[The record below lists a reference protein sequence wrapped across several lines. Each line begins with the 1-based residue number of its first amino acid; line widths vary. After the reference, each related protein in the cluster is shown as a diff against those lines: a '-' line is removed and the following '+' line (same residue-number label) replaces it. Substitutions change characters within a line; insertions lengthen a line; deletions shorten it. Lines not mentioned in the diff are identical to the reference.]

1 VRALSFGTS
10 HAAARLLVLAAC
22 LALFPGCYSKRFK
35 AIDYSLAALTQQ
47 ADSLANE
54 HAKTRA
60 DLAELRKEYDQAVRS
75 LRAGSQ
81 TRSEELVGRIEQ
93 LESRLEDQS
102 QRLDDLA
109 GRARTRSTVLDTAT
123 TAPVVPPPA
132 PASKGSVAK
141 PPAPSAGASSVKV
154 DPTAAYDQAVLDF
167 TQGRFPLALS
177 EFRAFVA
184 QHGATDLGDNA
195 QYGVGESFYAVGQ
208 YDSAAAAYRDVIE
221 RWPSGDKVPAALYK
235 LGIAYQKAN
244 RSPEARTTYNTLIEK
259 YPRSGEARLAGERLK
274 EMDQR

>member
-1 VRALSFGTS
+1 VRALTIDR
-10 HAAARLLVLAAC
+10 HAAARWLALAAC
-22 LALFPGCYSKRFK
+22 LAVAPGCYSKRFK

-102 QRLDDLA
+102 QRLDDLS
-109 GRARTRSTVLDTAT
+109 GRARTRSTVLDTVA
-123 TAPVVPPPA
+123 TAPVVPPPPVPRGTS
-132 PASKGSVAK
+132 PAVK
-141 PPAPSAGASSVKV
+141 PPAPTAGASSVKV

-184 QHGATDLGDNA
+184 LHGATDLGDNA

-208 YDSAAAAYRDVIE
+208 YDSAATAYREVIE
-221 RWPSGDKVPAALYK
+221 RWPAGDKVPAALYK

-259 YPRSGEARLAGERLK
+259 YPRSGEAKLAGERLK